1 MIRGWPGG
9 SGDWTQTQTAHTP
22 ISPCPYPVSGARAG
36 VSVTLGLRPS
46 TGQSD
51 VMWRPR
57 LPAPLPRLSGPS
69 DQLRDWASRAGRG
82 GREQRLV
89 RVSGGRAGHVEW
101 SVDCWDRNTPT
112 YSQEHTLETLTL
124 IHGDTRRHTN
134 TEDHWPGP
142 TEVRRD
148 ERWWAGTKRSLAS

>member
-1 MIRGWPGG
+1 MFQIHGIPNNCLIKLDMDSSVYDSRLTRRFWRLDTDTDC
-9 SGDWTQTQTAHTP
+9 SY
-22 ISPCPYPVSGARAG
+22 CPYPVSGARAG

-101 SVDCWDRNTPT
+101 SVDC
-112 YSQEHTLETLTL
+112 
-124 IHGDTRRHTN
+124 
-134 TEDHWPGP
+134 
-142 TEVRRD
+142 
-148 ERWWAGTKRSLAS
+148 